1 MDKEMKDERERE
13 RRREGGVNGFLW
25 NWVEKGSET
34 WKCVEGG
41 GEYPDAPFN
50 HFIPDSIGG
59 QGSHVNAYSTYQ
71 YCYQGQFSP

>member
-41 GEYPDAPFN
+41 GRERGLFRRAF
-50 HFIPDSIGG
+50 
-59 QGSHVNAYSTYQ
+59 
-71 YCYQGQFSP
+71 